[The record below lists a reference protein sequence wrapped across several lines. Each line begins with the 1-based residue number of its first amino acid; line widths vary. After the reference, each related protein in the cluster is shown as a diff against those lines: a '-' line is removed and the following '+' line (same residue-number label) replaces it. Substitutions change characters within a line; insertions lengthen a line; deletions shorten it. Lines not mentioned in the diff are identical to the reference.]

1 MENRNLSTARSL
13 NKDNLDTL
21 YEELRQEA
29 LYTCVKCF
37 TRSQGLALFIR
48 RGMAAWI
55 EAWTNCIP
63 SPLPVKK
70 GEGNHLERNLAVDLH
85 TEVAILLTNMTLRI
99 YQEARTI

>member
-48 RGMAAWI
+48 RGMAVWI
-55 EAWTNCIP
+55 EAWTNCT
-63 SPLPVKK
+63 SSLLSVKRE
-70 GEGNHLERNLAVDLH
+70 EGNHLERNLPLGLH
-85 TEVAILLTNMTLRI
+85 AEMAILLSNMALSVFK
-99 YQEARTI
+99 EARGI